1 MTERVLAGEDSMA
14 VADDL
19 VDFSRLNKLTK
30 SASGRGYDV
39 NNIDGAMKQL
49 GIDTAS
55 AVKNAGT
62 DAQEIENLKRRYNR
76 DIDIL
81 SNIQRLQAN
90 QVAYEKALK
99 EERALR

>member
-1 MTERVLAGEDSMA
+1 
-14 VADDL
+14 
-19 VDFSRLNKLTK
+19 
-30 SASGRGYDV
+30 
-39 NNIDGAMKQL
+39 MKQL
-49 GIDTAS
+49 GIDTAN
-55 AVKNAGT
+55 AVKNAGN

-99 EERALR
+99 EERAPR

>member
-1 MTERVLAGEDSMA
+1 
-14 VADDL
+14 
-19 VDFSRLNKLTK
+19 
-30 SASGRGYDV
+30 
-39 NNIDGAMKQL
+39 MKQL

-55 AVKNAGT
+55 AVKNAGN